1 MPSAAAVLTLNCYQL
16 SAQKS
21 TKSNLCG
28 FKKSVCISSVT
39 VFRFQLKKKDG
50 QESFG
55 RAPEGAEGRQRRR
68 GRRRRPEQQEE
79 REEGEARI
87 FLNRF

>member
-1 MPSAAAVLTLNCYQL
+1 M
-16 SAQKS
+16 
-21 TKSNLCG
+21 
-28 FKKSVCISSVT
+28 T
-39 VFRFQLKKKDG
+39 VFRLQLKKKDG

-68 GRRRRPEQQEE
+68 RRRRRPEQQEE

-87 FLNRF
+87 FLNRFSAFPVSASSFHSWLPCRITFLAWSTFP